1 MSITSTVLPS
11 SIDEVAALAKMVGLN
26 PVTMAWIYEEPPP
39 PATPP
44 PRYQYEPLSDSEW
57 EVISPHWPMFNQSKT
72 NPRDIVNA
80 LLMKAATGCS
90 WGDVSAY
97 ATVEAARQ
105 QFKRRARSGV
115 LGFLPDVLLGQLDEG
130 RLAQFVKLA
139 GLSRLSIERWPY

>member
-1 MSITSTVLPS
+1 MPVSTEDVVQLANLAGLTPDTLRWMSSP
-11 SIDEVAALAKMVGLN
+11 D
-26 PVTMAWIYEEPPP
+26 PVPTPP
-39 PATPP
+39 PP
-44 PRYQYEPLSDSEW
+44 PRYQYVPLSDSEW
-57 EVISPHWPMFNQSKT
+57 VAISPHWPTFNQSRT